1 MVVYILS
8 DIKIKNMKKRKT
20 SDNTPQENKKDKKVM
35 TRKQAIKKAG
45 IMSLTTATM
54 LILME
59 SPAKAA
65 ASAPTPPP
73 AW

>member
-1 MVVYILS
+1 MKN
-8 DIKIKNMKKRKT
+8 DKIKNI
-20 SDNTPQENKKDKKVM
+20 NIPQETATDEKVI
-35 TRKQAIKKAG
+35 TRKQALQKAG
-45 IMSLTTATM
+45 LVTLSTASM
-54 LILME
+54 LLLLK

>member
-1 MVVYILS
+1 
-8 DIKIKNMKKRKT
+8 MK
-20 SDNTPQENKKDKKVM
+20 SDNKNTHLENKTEQQLM
-35 TRKQAIKKAG
+35 TRKQALKKAG
-45 IMSLTTATM
+45 LVTLTTASM
-54 LILME
+54 LLLMK